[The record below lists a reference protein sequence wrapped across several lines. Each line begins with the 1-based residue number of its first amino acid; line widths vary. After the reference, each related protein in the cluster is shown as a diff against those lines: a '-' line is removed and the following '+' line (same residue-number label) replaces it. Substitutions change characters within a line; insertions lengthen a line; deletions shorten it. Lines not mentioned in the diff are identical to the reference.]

1 MRPLGNTGGLEDFTA
16 SILGDARF
24 ARNIVARRD
33 IPACDA
39 RWGDWPEAV
48 IKDVRDTLA
57 SLGVERLYTH
67 QQEAINAAL
76 DGHDLVISTGVASGK
91 SLCYQVPILQS
102 CSALPRARAMMLYP
116 TKALAQ
122 DQMQKML
129 ALLSRFS
136 TVSSSKSR
144 IHCGIYDG
152 DTPTEARRSIRMKAN
167 IVFSNPDMLHQ
178 GILPN
183 HTLWAEF
190 FANLQWVVIDEVH
203 YYRGVF
209 GSHFAN
215 VLRRLK
221 RVCALYGSSPHFICT
236 SATLANSVQLAQ
248 DIIERPVKSI
258 SDDASPHGEQ
268 LFVILNPPMVDPAL
282 GIRRASVLE
291 CCSLA
296 RRFLT
301 TSAQAL
307 LFTISRRSVEIL
319 YMYLAGNQDLIQRV
333 RTYRSGYLPE
343 ERRAIEKALRH
354 KDISMVISTN
364 ALELGIDIGGLDA
377 VLMNG
382 YPGTISATRQ
392 QAGRAGR
399 VGNPSLCLLV
409 AAADPLDQYIS
420 QHPDYLFDSNPESAL
435 VAPDHHEILRS
446 QLLCA
451 VHDLAFLEG
460 ESFGH
465 LSYQHVFPHLQ
476 ILCEDGLVRKTG
488 NRWVGIMNAY
498 PAADVSL
505 RNVSGQMLIEY
516 ENSLIGY
523 VDRDSA
529 MWMTHPGA
537 VYLDKG
543 DSWIVRDLD
552 LENARVK
559 VEPFRAN
566 YYTKALRHSEIE
578 LTALEFSQTIAGGRK
593 YRGKVKV
600 SSTITGFK
608 KIRYYTMENLG
619 QEELD
624 LPPTILD
631 TDAWWIALDPE
642 VVKKVRD
649 QNLWRNDPANY
660 GREWPKLRNRIRERD
675 GFKCARCGIKENS
688 DEFAVH
694 HIRPIRMFSNLE
706 EANDFA
712 NLITLCPRC
721 HSLAEASVR
730 VQSGLAG
737 LAYLLVNLCP
747 FYVMCDRKD
756 LESFFEDSS
765 SLANDAPVV
774 LIHDTIPG
782 GIGLSRKLYDLSDR
796 LLREALQLVSSCSCR
811 EGCPACVGPVAEN
824 GSGAKQHV
832 IAILKE
838 LVGGGGIERWED

>member
-1 MRPLGNTGGLEDFTA
+1 MLLE
-16 SILGDARF
+16 DARF
-24 ARNIVARRD
+24 SRNIVARREV
-33 IPACDA
+33 PAREA
-39 RWGDWPEAV
+39 LWGAWPDGLNEEL
-48 IKDVRDTLA
+48 RDTLIQA
-57 SLGVERLYTH
+57 GVIRPYAH
-67 QQEAINAAL
+67 QQQALEAAL
-76 DGHDLVISTGVASGK
+76 AGKDLVISTGVASGK
-91 SLCYQVPILQS
+91 SLCYQVPIIQS
-102 CSALPRARAMMLYP
+102 CNALPRSRALLLYP

-129 ALLSRFS
+129 ALLASFS
-136 TVSSSKSR
+136 TLSRRKSG
-144 IHCGIYDG
+144 IQCGIYDG
-152 DTPTEARRSIRMKAN
+152 DTPTEARRAIRSKAN
-167 IVFSNPDMLHQ
+167 IIFSNPDMLHQ

-183 HTLWAEF
+183 HTLWTEF

-221 RVCALYGSSPHFICT
+221 RICALYGSNPRFICT

-248 DIIERPVKSI
+248 DIIERPVVSI
-258 SDDASPHGEQ
+258 AEDSSPHGEQ

-296 RRFLT
+296 RRILGT
-301 TSAQAL
+301 NAQAL
-307 LFTISRRSVEIL
+307 LFTISRRSVEII
-319 YMYLAGNQDLIQRV
+319 YMYLSGNEELIRRV
-333 RTYRSGYLPE
+333 RTYRSGYLPQ
-343 ERRAIEKALRH
+343 ERRAIEKALRESE
-354 KDISMVISTN
+354 ISMVVSTN

-399 VGNPSLCLLV
+399 VGNPSLCVLV

-420 QHPDYLFDSNPESAL
+420 QHPEYLFESNPESAL
-435 VAPDHHEILRS
+435 VAPDHHEILRA

-460 ESFGH
+460 EHFGTLSF
-465 LSYQHVFPHLQ
+465 QHVYPHLQ
-476 ILCEDGLVRKTG
+476 ILCEDGLIRKAG
-488 NRWVGIMNAY
+488 DRWVGMLDAY

-505 RNVSGQMLIEY
+505 RNISGQMLIEH
-516 ENSLIGY
+516 ENELVAY

-552 LENARVK
+552 LENSRVK

-566 YYTKALRHSEIE
+566 YYTQPLRHSEIE
-578 LTALEFSQTIAGGRK
+578 LTALEFSQAISGGRK

-600 SSTITGFK
+600 TGTITGFK

-619 QEELD
+619 QEDLE
-624 LPPTILD
+624 LPPTILN
-631 TDAWWIALDPE
+631 TEAWWIGLDPAT
-642 VVKKVRD
+642 VAKVRD
-649 QNLWRNDPANY
+649 QNLWRNDPADY
-660 GREWPKLRNRIRERD
+660 GKDWPKLRNGIRERD
-675 GFKCARCGIKENS
+675 GFKCARCGIHETT
-688 DEFAVH
+688 DAFDVH
-694 HIRPIRMFSNLE
+694 HIRPIRMFPSHR
-706 EANDFA
+706 EANDPA
-712 NLITLCPRC
+712 NLMTLCPRC
-721 HSLAEASVR
+721 HSLAEAAVR

-756 LESFFEDSS
+756 LESFFEDKSD
-765 SLANDAPVV
+765 LANGAPVV
-774 LIHDTIPG
+774 LIHDNTPG
-782 GIGLSRKLYDLSDR
+782 GIGLSRKLFDLSDR
-796 LLREALQLVSSCSCR
+796 LLKEALQLVSHCSCS

-832 IAILKE
+832 MAILRE
-838 LVGGGGIERWED
+838 LRADG